1 MKRYS
6 FIKAVKRNVPIP
18 AVIDPRNSNEI
29 PVNQAMQFSL
39 PPPLIYKIPFP
50 TAAKVLCKGRD
61 GNFRLSDCLGQVK
74 LHGVGHVKP
83 SG

>member
-1 MKRYS
+1 MFQSQLLLIPGILMKFLS
-6 FIKAVKRNVPIP
+6 TKLCNFPCP
-18 AVIDPRNSNEI
+18 S
-29 PVNQAMQFSL
+29 
-39 PPPLIYKIPFP
+39 PLSYKIPFP